1 MGLSTLTPCREK
13 EKEGG
18 RVGGMREGWSGRP
31 MEGGKGRNRIGE
43 RERMGWRKVEGTGR
57 DVKLM
62 CNRSRMCRIAKCSAV
77 QWSEVQCGVI
87 QYRAADR

>member
-1 MGLSTLTPCREK
+1 
-13 EKEGG
+13 
-18 RVGGMREGWSGRP
+18 

-77 QWSEVQCGVI
+77 Q
-87 QYRAADR
+87 